1 MTIHNSRLKFDLDE
15 IANEMLDRVD
25 QSLFESGDTTFLD
38 PAMAGGQMLK
48 ALEDRLRQF
57 GHSDENISKRVF
69 GVSENPLHSGFAR
82 KKNNL
87 VGHIFEQGELDDGMK
102 FDLGLANPP
111 FSLGKKLL
119 YPEFFDNC
127 LENCGTVAMVMP
139 YDMVS
144 RQSRLRKYQETV
156 TRHSSYVS
164 EDISEHFKGISVGRI
179 SYVVASKGVKN
190 PVPDFS
196 NDNPFDSVPLLY
208 PERKRMKSIK
218 SIGGP
223 ALLGPTLT
231 DKVDV
236 LWKIFRGDEQEVV
249 TKDAKEFEK
258 KKVKTRA
265 PWVVVTN
272 HCPSQGKF
280 NTAVVKCDGSTVLGN
295 WVFAVEVAS
304 KSDGKKLAEWLKSPE
319 MVQHISDL
327 LEANNG
333 TYGASKALFARLPWF
348 E

>member
-1 MTIHNSRLKFDLDE
+1 MTIHNSRLKFDLGE
-15 IANEMLDRVD
+15 IANEILDRVD

-48 ALEDRLRQF
+48 SLEDRLRQF

-127 LENCGTVAMVMP
+127 LENCETVAMVMP

-164 EDISEHFKGISVGRI
+164 EDISEHFKGVSVGRI
-179 SYVVASKGVKN
+179 SYVIASKSVRN
-190 PVPDFS
+190 EVPAFEQFDPFASVPD
-196 NDNPFDSVPLLY
+196 LL
-208 PERKRMKSIK
+208 PERKRMSSIK
-218 SIGGP
+218 ASGGDAVCLHP
-223 ALLGPTLT
+223 KGSSV
-231 DKVDV
+231 KV
-236 LWKIFRGDEQEVV
+236 LEKIHKGDEVF
-249 TKDAKEFEK
+249 TYSADSSKFTGK
-258 KKVKTRA
+258 KSKSVS
-265 PWVVVTN
+265 PWLVVTN
-272 HCPSQGKF
+272 HCPSQGRF
-280 NTAVVKCDGSTVLGN
+280 NTAVVKNDGSVVLGK

-327 LEANNG
+327 LEAKQR
-333 TYGASKALFARLPWF
+333 YIRCQQSAVR
-348 E
+348 